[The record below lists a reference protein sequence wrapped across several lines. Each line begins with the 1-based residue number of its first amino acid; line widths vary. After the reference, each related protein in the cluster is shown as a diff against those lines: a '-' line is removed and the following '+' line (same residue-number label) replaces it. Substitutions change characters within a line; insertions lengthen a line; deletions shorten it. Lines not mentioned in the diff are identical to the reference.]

1 MCWKVIGGRHHRPIC
16 WALKQ
21 PQTHPEPTIATA
33 YSNPTVVQTRWFWDM
48 DTVNQLQIVVVI
60 LTLHNQAKF
69 YHKFMPILW
78 VNPPCKPCNNG
89 TNVKVSGLAPTI
101 KLRTYLASTVKPG
114 WGGGPNRLSWKLTY
128 HELASQRGKARLDL
142 GRSKNPP

>member
-1 MCWKVIGGRHHRPIC
+1 MIQGGRQMCWKVIGGRHHRPIC

-69 YHKFMPILW
+69 YQIHANSLG
-78 VNPPCKPCNNG
+78 KP
-89 TNVKVSGLAPTI
+89 TL
-101 KLRTYLASTVKPG
+101 
-114 WGGGPNRLSWKLTY
+114 
-128 HELASQRGKARLDL
+128 
-142 GRSKNPP
+142 